1 MVANTS
7 RGGGGRGGTR
17 AETQVGGAI
26 EICQFRNRRQH
37 VKPDMWTGRSRRAQ
51 RGAGMVADT
60 SEAEADGTRA
70 KPYAEQGWDR
80 DRTKGIVN
88 SATVVSTSSLN
99 EMWTAGAEGHKSG
112 AGMVANTSREG
123 GGRGGTRAE
132 TQVGGA
138 IEMCHFRNR
147 RQHVKP
153 DMRRRQRGPGP
164 NHKQSRKGSK
174 YIAGRRRLGG
184 WGDYGRRWDRDGTTG
199 IVHSATF
206 ISTSSL
212 MKCGR
217 QERKGATEEQEWGR
231 QRRRRSEG
239 IRAKAQ
245 SEVRLRIV
253 DSARCQHIKPD
264 EMWTAGAEGRN

>member
-1 MVANTS
+1 MGS
-7 RGGGGRGGTR
+7 RS
-17 AETQVGGAI
+17 
-26 EICQFRNRRQH
+26 N
-37 VKPDMWTGRSRRAQ
+37 Q
-51 RGAGMVADT
+51 R
-60 SEAEADGTRA
+60 
-70 KPYAEQGWDR
+70 K
-80 DRTKGIVN
+80 IVN
-88 SATVVSTSSLN
+88 SATVVSTSSLMKCGRAGAGAKLQAKVGSRPN
-99 EMWTAGAEGHKSG
+99 QRNRPFGDLRQHIKPDATWTAGAEGHNSG

-138 IEMCHFRNR
+138 IEICHFRNR

-253 DSARCQHIKPD
+253 DSARCQHVKPD